1 MNENKDRQ
9 REVASSDLNPP
20 PQSTPSFSRRKLL
33 ASIGGAGLA
42 FLAGDIFTNSSTA
55 QAASPS
61 TLIYNVKDFGARGNR
76 RYDEDDA
83 PYIQSAIDTAALS
96 GGIVYIPPGMYFLKI
111 PLRVSTNVTIM
122 GAGSSSILRSSTHK
136 FGLLNLSAVQHVHIQ
151 GLSFQG
157 IGSFGNAS
165 VPRIECGIALDQ
177 ATDITI
183 TDCTFS
189 MVDNGV
195 KSVDSNRV
203 VVENCTFDNII
214 GTLDYDTQG
223 YGIWCSNGK
232 NHHFVQNQFNM
243 LFQPCITLTNG
254 SSRSVIAR
262 NRMQKCYQSGVD
274 LLSGPKEEPCQFN
287 TVSDNIIESFKN
299 SSGNKGYTY
308 GIRLK
313 GHCVS
318 NMITANTLYDI
329 DDIGIQLVGQADI
342 QQKRPHRNIISNNQ
356 LQTIGNNGIVLINA
370 YDNQIRQNSI
380 RSCKTDGILLVAE
393 GKDSGSYSDNNQLI
407 GNSLNSC
414 TKAPIRIS
422 DANCRE
428 TILFG
433 NVGSGNG
440 EKIFNKGTNT
450 TTSAL

>member
-9 REVASSDLNPP
+9 REVASSDFNPP

-33 ASIGGAGLA
+33 SSIGAAGLA
-42 FLAGDIFTNSSTA
+42 FVAGDIFTTSSTA

-165 VPRIECGIALDQ
+165 VPRIECGIALEQ
-177 ATDITI
+177 ATNITI

-189 MVDNGV
+189 MIDNGV
-195 KSVDSNRV
+195 KSIDSNQV

-232 NHHFVQNQFNM
+232 NHYFVQNHFNM
-243 LFQPCITLTNG
+243 LFQTCITLTNG

-262 NRMQKCYQSGVD
+262 NRMQKCYQSGID
-274 LLSGPKEEPCQFN
+274 LISGPKEEPCQFN
-287 TVSDNIIESFKN
+287 TVSDNIIESFMN

-313 GHCVS
+313 GHCIS

-356 LQTIGNNGIVLINA
+356 LQAIGNNGIVLINA

-380 RSCKTDGILLVAE
+380 RSCKADGILLAAE
-393 GKDSGSYSDNNQLI
+393 GKDSGSYSDSNQLT
-407 GNSLNSC
+407 GNSLNTC
-414 TKAPIRIS
+414 TKASIRIS

-440 EKIFNKGTNT
+440 EKIFDKGTNT
-450 TTSAL
+450 TTSTL

>member
-20 PQSTPSFSRRKLL
+20 PHSTPSFSRRKLL
-33 ASIGGAGLA
+33 SSIGGAGLA
-42 FLAGDIFTNSSTA
+42 FVAGEIFTKSSTA
-55 QAASPS
+55 QAASAS

-122 GAGSSSILRSSTHK
+122 GAGSSSILRSPTHK

-177 ATDITI
+177 ATDISI

-189 MVDNGV
+189 MIDNGV

-243 LFQPCITLTNG
+243 LFQTCITLTNG

-262 NRMQKCYQSGVD
+262 NSMQKCYQSGID
-274 LLSGPKEEPCQFN
+274 LISGPKEEPCQFN
-287 TVSDNIIESFKN
+287 SVSDNIIESFKN

-356 LQTIGNNGIVLINA
+356 LQAIGINGIVLINA
-370 YDNQIRQNSI
+370 YDNQIHQNSI
-380 RSCKTDGILLVAE
+380 RSCKADGILLAAE
-393 GKDSGSYSDNNQLI
+393 GKGSGSYSDYNQLI
-407 GNSLNSC
+407 GNSLNTC

-440 EKIFNKGTNT
+440 EKIFDKGTKT
-450 TTSAL
+450 TTSTL

>member
-1 MNENKDRQ
+1 
-9 REVASSDLNPP
+9 
-20 PQSTPSFSRRKLL
+20 
-33 ASIGGAGLA
+33 
-42 FLAGDIFTNSSTA
+42 
-55 QAASPS
+55 
-61 TLIYNVKDFGARGNR
+61 
-76 RYDEDDA
+76 
-83 PYIQSAIDTAALS
+83 
-96 GGIVYIPPGMYFLKI
+96 MYFLKI
-111 PLRVSTNVTIM
+111 PLRVSANITLM

-165 VPRIECGIALDQ
+165 VPRVECGIALDQ

-189 MVDNGV
+189 MIDNGI

-214 GTLDYDTQG
+214 GTLDYDSQG
-223 YGIWCSNGK
+223 YGIWCSNVR

-243 LFQPCITLTNG
+243 LFQTCITFTNG
-254 SSRSVIAR
+254 SSHSVIAR
-262 NRMQKCYQSGVD
+262 NRMQKCYQSGID
-274 LLSGPKEEPCQFN
+274 LISVPKEEPCQFN
-287 TVSDNIIESFKN
+287 TLSDNIIENFIN

-313 GHCVS
+313 GHCIS
-318 NMITANTLYDI
+318 NMITSNILTDI
-329 DDIGIQLVGQADI
+329 DDIGIQLAGQADT
-342 QQKRPHRNIISNNQ
+342 QQKRPHHNIISNNQ
-356 LQTIGNNGIVLINA
+356 LQSIGNNGVVLINA

-380 RSCKTDGILLVAE
+380 RNCKADGILLATE
-393 GKDSGSYSDNNQLI
+393 GKNSGSFSDSNQLT
-407 GNSLNSC
+407 GNNLNTC

-440 EKIFNKGTNT
+440 EKIFDKGTNT
-450 TTSAL
+450 TTSTL